1 MEKIEYHLLPPVKR
15 GVAVLANLTRYSLV
29 ACAGF
34 ALAELVLLPLRFPLA
49 GIVSGIISATLLPW
63 SIALLAVLAAWCQ
76 PVLMAKQGI
85 WLSRWLLRLGAL
97 LAPLVPLCWGYSQVS
112 GKLLLYRQAELPLI
126 LGAFMLG
133 AAVFNFFHMAAAP
146 RALKIR
152 IIALPLV
159 LLLAYCCDMPGL
171 LVFGAIF
178 KLLATW
184 LATAPLRQLASIAPR
199 IISMPEIK

>member
-1 MEKIEYHLLPPVKR
+1 MEKIEYHLLPPVTK

-34 ALAELVLLPLRFPLA
+34 SLAELALMPLRFPLA
-49 GIVSGIISATLLPW
+49 GIVSGLISSTLLPW
-63 SIALLAVLAAWCQ
+63 CIALLAVLAAWCQ

-97 LAPLVPLCWGYSQVS
+97 FAPLVPICWGYSLVC
-112 GKLLLYRQAELPLI
+112 GLPLLYRQAELPLI
-126 LGAFMLG
+126 LGVFMLS
-133 AAVFNFFHMAAAP
+133 AAVFNIFHMAAAP

-152 IIALPLV
+152 VIVLPLL

-171 LVFGAIF
+171 LVFGTIF
-178 KLLATW
+178 KLLAIW
-184 LATAPLRQLASIAPR
+184 AAAAPLRQLASIAPR
-199 IISMPEIK
+199 IISMPETK